1 MLRTLSAVTF
11 ISLLPFMAF
20 GHQGGE
26 PCLAELTIPAGQS
39 FKPTAIAQARMPEKN
54 GWSIQWHKNAKG
66 DYELLAVNQAALIV
80 RRIQPTTGQILS
92 EVKYL
97 GGARHTGPSVIHS
110 AKNGELIVAR
120 AVEDTVEV
128 FNERGGQPVIAIS
141 KESVKSLQI
150 VSLKNGEVFAVAAG
164 NSSVQIFKRDGA
176 RLEQVAIVTSEAP
189 IRQVFAAAGNS
200 GDIEIALFN
209 LDHKV
214 KAYNYDADVE
224 ALEPGSAVVQLGGK
238 LSATSVD
245 GRLML
250 FSSENRREGATIRVF
265 SMDDRSVSRTLDL
278 QPLAGELMWGD
289 KAANMVV
296 PLQLPD
302 KLVLRRIDIATGKAI
317 GEDLAIGDGR
327 IVSDLSQFRIGN
339 KVFYVFSKDGS
350 LAYIQ
355 NENEV
360 SVIAAPERSLI
371 RQITPAVMLANGT
384 PVLGVLGYGPS
395 GSVVN
400 IISLTGSKILPVKL
414 QSTATAE

>member
-39 FKPTAIAQARMPEKN
+39 FKPTAIAQTRMPEKN

>member
-80 RRIQPTTGQILS
+80 RRIQPMTGQILS

>member
-39 FKPTAIAQARMPEKN
+39 FKPTAIAQTRMPEKN

-80 RRIQPTTGQILS
+80 RRIQPMTGQILS